1 MKKEAIL
8 AHLREAKQELDET
21 IAEIERDND
30 FDLDGYYVNL
40 QHVYHHLNTAWNIR
54 KESDSRIE
62 ECTEED
68 FMRWRK
74 FPSDFDLGT

>member
-1 MKKEAIL
+1 MNKQAIL
-8 AHLREAKQELDET
+8 AHLKEAKQELDET
-21 IAEIERDND
+21 ITEIEQDDD
-30 FDLDGYYVNL
+30 FDPDGYYVSF
-40 QHVYHHLNTAWNIR
+40 QHVYHHLNTAWNSR
-54 KESDSRIE
+54 NESDSRIE